1 MYLESTYLRS
11 NVVFFFLKVVP
22 TYNNHIT
29 WQFWEDFEIAFHVW
43 KHDISVYNSSLD
55 Q

>member
-11 NVVFFFLKVVP
+11 NVVLKKKVVP
-22 TYNNHIT
+22 TYHNHIT
-29 WQFWEDFEIAFHVW
+29 WQFGEDFEIAFHVW
-43 KHDISVYNSSLD
+43 THNISVYNSSLD